1 VTFNQ
6 SFIKEDVIST
16 IRGGINMKK
25 YTEQELIEMG
35 DKRVELYMCLY
46 MILKNN
52 DNLTATETKT
62 ILQNLQLIERI
73 DGVKG

>member
-1 VTFNQ
+1 
-6 SFIKEDVIST
+6 
-16 IRGGINMKK
+16 MKK

-35 DKRVELYMCLY
+35 DKRVELYMYQY

-62 ILQNLQLIERI
+62 ILQNLQLIKRI
-73 DGVKG
+73 DGVEQ